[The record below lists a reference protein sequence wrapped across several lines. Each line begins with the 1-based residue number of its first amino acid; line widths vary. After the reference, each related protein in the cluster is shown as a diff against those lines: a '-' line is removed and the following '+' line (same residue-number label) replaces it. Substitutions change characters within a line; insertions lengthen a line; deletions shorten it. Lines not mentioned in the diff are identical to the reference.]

1 MTYYS
6 QPQPETPARRQQ
18 GQVCRLQK
26 TISAVLVA
34 AGSSTRMGF
43 DKLSFDL
50 GGETVLHRS
59 IRAFDQCP
67 QIGEIVL
74 VAGKNRAF
82 VEQQV
87 VGCTKPVQIV
97 AGGATR
103 AESAKNGV
111 LAAHGELVAVH
122 DAARPFVSP
131 AVIAAVLEAAA
142 RCGAAAPA
150 VPVKDTIKQAVPG
163 DGKTVPEACLVH
175 STPDRSTLYAVQT
188 PQCFDRTQYLAALQE
203 LDAEKARLV
212 TDDCSLFELTGRSVQ
227 LTQGDYAN
235 LKITTREDLPR
246 PVQKEET
253 RMRIGHGYD
262 VHRLVEGRKLI
273 LGGVEIPFEKGLLGH
288 SDADVLAHAV
298 MDAVLGAAAL
308 GDIGQ
313 HFPDNDPAY
322 AGADSLELARHVAR
336 ILSEHGYRVEN
347 IDATIL
353 CQRPKLAPHIPAMRA
368 NLAAAFGLPVD
379 AVSVKATTE
388 EHLGFTGE
396 GLGIAA
402 HAVALIETR
411 SQECASMTL
420 NAIIANFQTFK
431 LVDLLDIII
440 IAFLIYQ
447 LLGIVN
453 RTRAGQLF
461 KGALL
466 VMAVYLV
473 AETLNMRTVTW
484 LLNSLLQVGLLTLVV
499 LFQPEIRRALER
511 MGQTDQWAAKL
522 FNVKGRYND
531 PSLKGAWRSAIIAI
545 CDAAER
551 FSETKTGALI
561 VLERHTNLSEIV
573 RTGTPVN
580 SAVNLEVLGTIFYE
594 GTPLHDGAAII
605 ENGRIKAAGCVL
617 PLSNNLDLGKDMGTR
632 HRACLGIA
640 ENSDAIAIVVSEE
653 TGIISM
659 AKNGVLIRHFDR
671 QTLYTR
677 LIDEMIPKEP
687 VVEKSTAD
695 TWKDRAKSLMKWVS
709 QKGEDEQ
716 Q

>member
-82 VEQQV
+82 VEQQA

-288 SDADVLAHAV
+288 SDAEVLAHAV
-298 MDAVLGAAAL
+298 MDAVLGAAAR

-322 AGADSLELARHVAR
+322 AGADSLELARHVAH

-411 SQECASMTL
+411 
-420 NAIIANFQTFK
+420 
-431 LVDLLDIII
+431 
-440 IAFLIYQ
+440 
-447 LLGIVN
+447 
-453 RTRAGQLF
+453 
-461 KGALL
+461 
-466 VMAVYLV
+466 
-473 AETLNMRTVTW
+473 
-484 LLNSLLQVGLLTLVV
+484 
-499 LFQPEIRRALER
+499 
-511 MGQTDQWAAKL
+511 
-522 FNVKGRYND
+522 
-531 PSLKGAWRSAIIAI
+531 
-545 CDAAER
+545 
-551 FSETKTGALI
+551 
-561 VLERHTNLSEIV
+561 
-573 RTGTPVN
+573 
-580 SAVNLEVLGTIFYE
+580 
-594 GTPLHDGAAII
+594 
-605 ENGRIKAAGCVL
+605 
-617 PLSNNLDLGKDMGTR
+617 
-632 HRACLGIA
+632 
-640 ENSDAIAIVVSEE
+640 
-653 TGIISM
+653 
-659 AKNGVLIRHFDR
+659 
-671 QTLYTR
+671 
-677 LIDEMIPKEP
+677 
-687 VVEKSTAD
+687 
-695 TWKDRAKSLMKWVS
+695 
-709 QKGEDEQ
+709 
-716 Q
+716 